1 MLRRSLLGLFMGL
14 TASLWGQVDTTDAP
28 LDDNSA
34 TQIQIEN
41 LVDDADAQEFDFDT
55 EFENL
60 EIYQRNPLDINKASR
75 EELQALNLLSAIQI
89 QALINYRNRFG
100 QIFSLYELQG
110 VPTFDQSSIA
120 KILPFVSLEATKE
133 MEAFSFKRAFKYKR
147 QQVFMRYQRNIEEQ
161 AGFLPQDG
169 EDPDFLGSPD
179 KLYLRYRLTYKDR
192 LSMGLTLEKDA
203 GEEWLTPFSQK
214 NQTKLPDY
222 FSAHFF
228 IKDYNKWVKAI
239 ALGDYQVYFG
249 QGLTSWSGFGTRKGA
264 AVLNIKRLS
273 NKIRPYSSVNEAL
286 FMRGGAATIGG
297 SKWEA
302 TVFGSHRFRDG
313 NISLVQT
320 DSLDDSFE
328 VLEVSSLQLS
338 GLHRTENELE
348 DKNSLQQITTGANMT
363 YKANTWRIGAN
374 VVYNRLSDS
383 LVRTPRLYQK
393 YAFNGQSLL
402 NASLDYNLAY
412 RNLQFFGET
421 AVSDN
426 GGLATINGLTAA
438 LDEKVSMAL
447 IYRNY
452 AKNYQTLTGN
462 AFGESAGTNNE
473 KGLYMGLNANLGR
486 GLSFSGYFDLFV
498 FPWLRSNIDA
508 PSKGHEY
515 FVRLDYQPAYRWNLY
530 FQYRFEQKEG
540 NRSDNATP
548 YDYLINKKRQN
559 ARIHFRYRLSREWE
573 IRSRAELSF
582 YEDHE
587 FSKGF
592 MMYQDLVWSARFAP
606 LKVQTRFAIFATEDY
621 DTRIYAYEN
630 DVLYAFSVPAYYGRG
645 SRFYINTSY
654 KFNRN
659 LTLWVRYAQT
669 YWADRDEISSGQNL
683 ILGNTRSELKVQ
695 LRLKF

>member
-1 MLRRSLLGLFMGL
+1 LCF
-14 TASLWGQVDTTDAP
+14 
-28 LDDNSA
+28 
-34 TQIQIEN
+34 
-41 LVDDADAQEFDFDT
+41 
-55 EFENL
+55 
-60 EIYQRNPLDINKASR
+60 
-75 EELQALNLLSAIQI
+75 
-89 QALINYRNRFG
+89 
-100 QIFSLYELQG
+100 
-110 VPTFDQSSIA
+110 
-120 KILPFVSLEATKE
+120 
-133 MEAFSFKRAFKYKR
+133 
-147 QQVFMRYQRNIEEQ
+147 
-161 AGFLPQDG
+161 
-169 EDPDFLGSPD
+169 
-179 KLYLRYRLTYKDR
+179 
-192 LSMGLTLEKDA
+192 
-203 GEEWLTPFSQK
+203 
-214 NQTKLPDY
+214 
-222 FSAHFF
+222 
-228 IKDYNKWVKAI
+228 
-239 ALGDYQVYFG
+239 
-249 QGLTSWSGFGTRKGA
+249 
-264 AVLNIKRLS
+264 RLS
-273 NKIRPYSSVNEAL
+273 NNVNL
-286 FMRGGAATIGG
+286 VLNQT
-297 SKWEA
+297 
-302 TVFGSHRFRDG
+302 HR
-313 NISLVQT
+313 
-320 DSLDDSFE
+320 LDDSFE
-328 VLEVSSLQLS
+328 VLEISSLQLS

-374 VVYNRLSDS
+374 IVYNRLSDS

-412 RNLQFFGET
+412 KNLQFFGET

-462 AFGESAGTNNE
+462 AFGESSGTNNE

-606 LKVQTRFAIFATEDY
+606 LKVQTRFAIFGTEDY

-654 KFNRN
+654 KFNRK